1 VLVSFSIGRYN
12 DEVLYNVVLMHR
24 SHILLGKLWQF
35 NMKTLHDGFKN
46 NYSFVKD
53 NKSIIFIQPREIK
66 SERSEKKKVINKK
79 EREMSYMR
87 GNKMRC

>member
-1 VLVSFSIGRYN
+1 
-12 DEVLYNVVLMHR
+12 
-24 SHILLGKLWQF
+24 
-35 NMKTLHDGFKN
+35 MKTLHDGFKN

>member
-1 VLVSFSIGRYN
+1 
-12 DEVLYNVVLMHR
+12 
-24 SHILLGKLWQF
+24 
-35 NMKTLHDGFKN
+35 MKTLHDGFKN

-87 GNKMRC
+87 GNKMRCGGKK

>member
-1 VLVSFSIGRYN
+1 
-12 DEVLYNVVLMHR
+12 
-24 SHILLGKLWQF
+24 
-35 NMKTLHDGFKN
+35 MKTLHDGFKN

-66 SERSEKKKVINKK
+66 SERSEKKKVINKR

>member
-1 VLVSFSIGRYN
+1 
-12 DEVLYNVVLMHR
+12 
-24 SHILLGKLWQF
+24 
-35 NMKTLHDGFKN
+35 MKTLHDGFKN

-87 GNKMRC
+87 GKKMRC